1 MVEQRPFAAEKVS
14 HFNTL
19 HSLRLPRPLRA
30 LGWIIVFAVSITALV
45 LVFTPWVQTVRG
57 EGVVT
62 TRNPQDRVQ
71 QINALVS
78 GRISEWFVTD
88 GSTVRAGDPIAR
100 ILDNDPLLL
109 DRLRS
114 EREAVARQLEAIE
127 QAIATATLNYER
139 RKRLF
144 DQGLGSRLDFENAR
158 LQVENLRARK
168 ASVQADL
175 NTAEI
180 NLSRQSTQ
188 LVTAPRDG
196 TIISV
201 NAGDS
206 STFVNV
212 GQALATFMPA
222 DVNLIV
228 ELKVPGR
235 DVPLIEVG
243 RKVRLQF
250 EGWPAVQFSG
260 WPSIAVGTFGGVVTF
275 VDPVAGLDGLF
286 RVMVSED
293 PMDEPWPDKRFTMFG
308 ARAHGWV
315 LLETVPAGYELWR
328 RLNTF
333 PPQFP
338 QNNGQSNGQS
348 SGQNGS
354 QSNG

>member
-1 MVEQRPFAAEKVS
+1 MSVDQRPFVAENVD
-14 HFNTL
+14 HFKTL
-19 HSLRLPRPLRA
+19 RTLRVPRPLQA
-30 LGWIIVFAVSITALV
+30 LAWMVVLTVTLAAVV
-45 LVFTPWVQTVRG
+45 LTFTPWVQTVRG

-71 QINALVS
+71 QINALVA

-88 GSTVRAGDPIAR
+88 GSTVRGGDPIAR

-139 RKRLF
+139 RQRLF

-168 ASVQADL
+168 AQVQAEL
-175 NTAEI
+175 NTADI

-206 STFVNV
+206 STFVKV

-222 DVNLIV
+222 DVDLIV

-235 DVPLIEVG
+235 DVPLIELG

-286 RVMVSED
+286 RVMVSQD
-293 PMDEPWPDKRFTMFG
+293 PEDEPWPDKRFTMFG
-308 ARAHGWV
+308 AKSHGWV
-315 LLETVPAGYELWR
+315 LLETVPAGFELWR

-333 PPQFP
+333 PPKFP
-338 QNNGQSNGQS
+338 EQNQQANGQGMQ
-348 SGQNGS
+348 
-354 QSNG
+354 